1 MLTRWRG
8 FCDSDQMY
16 LFLHRPQ
23 NNLKLEGFHLNGDKV
38 PFQNTLPNLFVSV
51 QATKEWKIE
60 RPEWQPRVFS
70 EVAVHLLI
78 KHLLITFLVH
88 LLIEIR
94 TSVHRNMDICSW
106 NLDICSSNFGH
117 LLLSYKKVKVGLQE
131 KVIRF
136 GRVIFPFLRNR
147 NQERRVQKKCVT
159 PATQLWKVKV
169 CPKKLMRWYWRKT
182 VLQS

>member
-1 MLTRWRG
+1 MPTKCL
-8 FCDSDQMY
+8 FKILYQMY

-94 TSVHRNMDICSW
+94 TSVHRNTDICSW
-106 NLDICSSNFGH
+106 NWDSCSSNFGY
-117 LLLSYKKVKVGLQE
+117 LLLSYKKVKVGLQV
-131 KVIRF
+131 KVIGY
-136 GRVIFPFLRNR
+136 GRVIFPFLRNG
-147 NQERRVQKKCVT
+147 K
-159 PATQLWKVKV
+159 WKYD
-169 CPKKLMRWYWRKT
+169 PK
-182 VLQS
+182 S